1 MNISNNIKLN
11 LGRVLPV
18 LLFIIL
24 VLNAT
29 ITVAD
34 LSPLDSGNY
43 ELQDS
48 NLIKRLYR
56 HVSMP
61 ELPAIEQ
68 LLIESSVQTAEEFSS
83 EQQKQLEIII
93 NYLKENEND
102 AAILPW
108 HKFVKDL
115 KHSEF
120 QEDALAA
127 IKYVLKESYLQST
140 DDLRFYATKVK
151 YINDKKKSIR
161 TSLREIRQIQGHL
174 IPCDDEMYLGAYS
187 ECDRIL
193 MADVEL
199 SIRQLEEEL
208 QSVGEDA
215 QLMNLDLQNVIQ
227 AQQQTMQTL
236 SNVSKALHDAAM
248 AIIRNIK

>member
-1 MNISNNIKLN
+1 M
-11 LGRVLPV
+11 
-18 LLFIIL
+18 
-24 VLNAT
+24 
-29 ITVAD
+29 
-34 LSPLDSGNY
+34 
-43 ELQDS
+43 
-48 NLIKRLYR
+48 
-56 HVSMP
+56 
-61 ELPAIEQ
+61 
-68 LLIESSVQTAEEFSS
+68 
-83 EQQKQLEIII
+83 
-93 NYLKENEND
+93 
-102 AAILPW
+102 
-108 HKFVKDL
+108 
-115 KHSEF
+115 
-120 QEDALAA
+120 
-127 IKYVLKESYLQST
+127 
-140 DDLRFYATKVK
+140 RFYATKVK

-215 QLMNLDLQNVIQ
+215 QLMNLDLQNVMQ